1 VIGALFPHVKPRL
14 KFWGLPRKRVGTYG
28 DSREMLLEILAV
40 VIILSPISSVRGVCV
55 AEFCNVLALGLALPS
70 LVESRGVSVEA
81 VAVCRSMLQR
91 VASVLQCVA
100 TVLGPALPGP
110 VE

>member
-1 VIGALFPHVKPRL
+1 VFDMH
-14 KFWGLPRKRVGTYG
+14 G

-40 VIILSPISSVRGVCV
+40 VIILSLISSVRGVCV
-55 AEFCNVLALGLALPS
+55 AEFCNVLALGPALPS
-70 LVESRGVSVEA
+70 LVKTRGVSVEA

-91 VASVLQCVA
+91 VASVLQYVA